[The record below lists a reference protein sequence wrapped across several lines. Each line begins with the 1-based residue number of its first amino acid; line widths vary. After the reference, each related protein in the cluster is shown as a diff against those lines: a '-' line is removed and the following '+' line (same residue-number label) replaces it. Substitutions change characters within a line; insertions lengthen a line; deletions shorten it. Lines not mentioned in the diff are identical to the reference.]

1 MMDKDWNSPIRARTE
16 PFVKESISQLSMAD
30 KEKINYL
37 SGSLID
43 DFSESVWTMVSGD
56 IATIHLFTE
65 IFTGMCNRG
74 QIDEMYDI
82 LRLQY
87 GMLGLT
93 FPDEV
98 LQLKDKPEEKRYFLF
113 SFLLDFDDVMT
124 DYITE
129 QS

>member
-16 PFVKESISQLSMAD
+16 PFVKESISQLSMTD

-74 QIDEMYDI
+74 QINEMYDI

-98 LQLKDKPEEKRYFLF
+98 LRLKDKPEEKRYFLF

>member
-1 MMDKDWNSPIRARTE
+1 MMDKDWNSPIKARTE

-98 LQLKDKPEEKRYFLF
+98 LRLKDKPEEKRYFLF

>member
-16 PFVKESISQLSMAD
+16 PFVKEIISQLSMAD

-113 SFLLDFDDVMT
+113 SLLLDFDDVMT